1 MGKSRSASHSICH
14 FSWRLQRA
22 KVLERVVSAVSIDQI
37 GVTESLL
44 LSGKLA
50 GVCLRSFD
58 AISGR
63 GDLRHSKSDSVS
75 GTCAHATDAARN
87 GSTVA

>member
-1 MGKSRSASHSICH
+1 
-14 FSWRLQRA
+14 
-22 KVLERVVSAVSIDQI
+22 
-37 GVTESLL
+37 